1 MKKFFSV
8 LTALAV
14 LTAFTILAVPCIAEG
29 NAGFEKDGV
38 KLDSIPEGYTVELE
52 KDDNGIRYLTLSPD
66 VSTKPVM
73 FISITNLD
81 EELASLAELSADM
94 TDEELSEYADY
105 FIEDYNDPSLKL
117 AETEHGSPLLVI
129 DENGEDGDN
138 GEVIGFHNG
147 YIIDLA
153 MVSLRDEPL
162 NENDFNLAFKV
173 MSDLWLE

>member
-1 MKKFFSV
+1 MKKFFSI
-8 LTALAV
+8 LTTLAV
-14 LTAFTILAVPCIAEG
+14 LAAFTVLAAPCLAESK
-29 NAGFEKDGV
+29 AGFEKDGV
-38 KLDSIPEGYTVELE
+38 KLDNVPEGYTVELE

-81 EELASLAELSADM
+81 EELAYLAELNADM

-105 FIEDYNDPSLKL
+105 FIEDYYDPSINI
-117 AETEHGSPLLVI
+117 AETEHGTPLLVI

-147 YIIDLA
+147 CIVDLA
-153 MVSLRDEPL
+153 IVSLKDEPL
-162 NENDFNLAFKV
+162 NQDDFNLAFKV
-173 MSDLWLE
+173 ISDLWFE